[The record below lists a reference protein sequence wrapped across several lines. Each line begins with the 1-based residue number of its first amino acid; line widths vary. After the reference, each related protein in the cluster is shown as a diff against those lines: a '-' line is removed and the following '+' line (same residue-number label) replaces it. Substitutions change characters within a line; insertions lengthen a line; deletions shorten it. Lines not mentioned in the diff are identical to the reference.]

1 MVDWKKIKAEYLKG
15 GTSYRKLAEKH
26 GVPFGTLRKVAA
38 KEEWA
43 QLRARVDTETDTKI
57 AKAEVNRRVS
67 RYERMTAVTDKLL
80 DLVEKAIDE
89 LLDISEKQK
98 SEPTKELDLDKTVFK
113 QISGTLKDIK
123 DIQSIKSE
131 LDIEEQKAKI
141 ALLKKQ
147 AESDKMEDT
156 TIVVKYEDDTEQWG
170 K

>member
-1 MVDWKKIKAEYLKG
+1 MADWKKIKAEYLKG

-43 QLRARVDTETDTKI
+43 QLRAQVDTETDTKI

-80 DLVEKAIDE
+80 DLVEKAISE
-89 LLDISEKQK
+89 LQTGDLV
-98 SEPTKELDLDKTVFK
+98 LDKTVFK

-141 ALLKKQ
+141 AVLKKQ
-147 AESDKMEDT
+147 AESDKVEDT
-156 TIVVKYEDDTEQWG
+156 EIIVTYKDDTEQWG

>member
-43 QLRARVDTETDTKI
+43 QLRAQVDTETDTKI
-57 AKAEVNRRVS
+57 AKAEVDRRVS
-67 RYERMTAVTDKLL
+67 RYERMTTVTDKLL
-80 DLVEKAIDE
+80 ELVEKAISE
-89 LLDISEKQK
+89 LQ
-98 SEPTKELDLDKTVFK
+98 TGELVLDKTVFK

-147 AESDKMEDT
+147 AESDKVEDT
-156 TIVVKYEDDTEQWG
+156 TIVVKYKDDTDLWG

>member
-43 QLRARVDTETDTKI
+43 QLRAQVDTEADTKI
-57 AKAEVNRRVS
+57 AKAEVEKRVE

-80 DLVEKAIDE
+80 SLVEKAISE
-89 LLDISEKQK
+89 LQTGDLV
-98 SEPTKELDLDKTVFK
+98 LDKTVFK

-147 AESDKMEDT
+147 AESDKVEDT

>member
-1 MVDWKKIKAEYLKG
+1 MIQKGASMADWKKIKAEYLKG

-26 GVPFGTLRKVAA
+26 GVPFGTVRKVAA
-38 KEEWA
+38 KEDWA
-43 QLRARVDTETDTKI
+43 QLRAQVDTETDTKI

-80 DLVEKAIDE
+80 DLVEKAISE
-89 LLDISEKQK
+89 LQ
-98 SEPTKELDLDKTVFK
+98 TGELVLDKTVFK

-131 LDIEEQKAKI
+131 LDIEEQRAKI

-147 AESDKMEDT
+147 AESDKVEDT
-156 TIVVKYEDDTEQWG
+156 EIIVTYKDDTEQWG

>member
-1 MVDWKKIKAEYLKG
+1 MVEWKKIKAEYLKG

-43 QLRARVDTETDTKI
+43 QLRAQVDTEADTKI
-57 AKAEVNRRVS
+57 AKAEVDRRVS
-67 RYERMTAVTDKLL
+67 RYERMTTVTDKLL
-80 DLVEKAIDE
+80 ELVEKAISE
-89 LLDISEKQK
+89 LQ
-98 SEPTKELDLDKTVFK
+98 TGELVLDKTVFK

-147 AESDKMEDT
+147 AESDKVEDT
-156 TIVVKYEDDTEQWG
+156 TIVVKYKDDTEQWG

>member
-1 MVDWKKIKAEYLKG
+1 MIQKGASMVEWKKIKAEYLKG

-43 QLRARVDTETDTKI
+43 QLRAQVDTEADTKI
-57 AKAEVNRRVS
+57 AKAEVDRRVS
-67 RYERMTAVTDKLL
+67 RYERMTTVTDKLL
-80 DLVEKAIDE
+80 ELVEKAISE
-89 LLDISEKQK
+89 LQ
-98 SEPTKELDLDKTVFK
+98 TGELVLDKTVFK

-147 AESDKMEDT
+147 AESDKVEDT
-156 TIVVKYEDDTEQWG
+156 TIVVKYKDDTEQWG

>member
-1 MVDWKKIKAEYLKG
+1 MIQKGASMADWKKIKAEYLKG

-43 QLRARVDTETDTKI
+43 QLRAQVDTEADTKI
-57 AKAEVNRRVS
+57 AKAEVEKRVE

-80 DLVEKAIDE
+80 NLVEKAISE
-89 LLDISEKQK
+89 LQK
-98 SEPTKELDLDKTVFK
+98 GDLVLDKTVFK

-131 LDIEEQKAKI
+131 LDIEEQRAKI

-147 AESDKMEDT
+147 AESDKVEDT

>member
-1 MVDWKKIKAEYLKG
+1 MIQKGASMADWKKIKAEYLKG

-43 QLRARVDTETDTKI
+43 QLRAQVDTEADTKI
-57 AKAEVNRRVS
+57 AKAEVEKRVE

-80 DLVEKAIDE
+80 SLVEKAISE
-89 LLDISEKQK
+89 LQTGDLV
-98 SEPTKELDLDKTVFK
+98 LDKTVFK

-131 LDIEEQKAKI
+131 LDIEEQRAKI

-147 AESDKMEDT
+147 AESDKVEDT

>member
-1 MVDWKKIKAEYLKG
+1 MIQKGASMVDWKKIKAEYLKG

-43 QLRARVDTETDTKI
+43 QLRAQVDTETDTKI
-57 AKAEVNRRVS
+57 AKAEVDRRVS
-67 RYERMTAVTDKLL
+67 RYERMTTVTDKLL
-80 DLVEKAIDE
+80 ELVEKAISE
-89 LLDISEKQK
+89 LQ
-98 SEPTKELDLDKTVFK
+98 TGELVLDKTVFK

-147 AESDKMEDT
+147 AESDKVEDT
-156 TIVVKYEDDTEQWG
+156 TIVVKYKDDTDLWG